1 MRSLSPL
8 PQKANRSFSKRIL
21 VANLALA
28 WGAIYLA
35 IFHQQ
40 AEWVAASGF
49 GLVLTLYGLYTGIG
63 HMDMRAAV
71 QAIASKPQTDSY
83 APPLGGPV
91 QELPNVA
98 S

>member
-1 MRSLSPL
+1 MANQSLP
-8 PQKANRSFSKRIL
+8 PKATRRFSKRIL

-28 WGAIYLA
+28 WGAIYFA

-49 GLVLTLYGLYTGIG
+49 GLVLTLYGLYVGTG
-63 HMDMRAAV
+63 HLDMRAAV
-71 QAIASKPQTDSY
+71 QAIAGKPQADSY

-91 QELPNVA
+91 QELPPDA
-98 S
+98 